1 MPDLLKRVAQW
12 RLTGKSIAFTNGC
25 FDILHAGHIQS
36 LIAAAQ
42 QADLLVVG
50 INADS
55 SIKRIK
61 GGGRPLNDEQSR
73 ATVLA
78 ALAVVDAVII
88 FSDPTPLQLIVSI
101 NPDVLVKGG
110 DYKIEDIAGS
120 KEVLAA
126 GGRVLLNPI
135 LPGFSTSALIN
146 KIQKNTS
153 N

>member
-36 LIAAAQ
+36 FIAAAQ